1 MQGAQGENLLLG
13 MGRWY
18 YGMRRGMGRWYYGV
32 GRFLTWDEEGMGCS
46 GGFGGGRHFR
56 MALPHTNWA
65 MFRRTNC

>member
-32 GRFLTWDEEGMGCS
+32 GVLTWDEEGMGVQW
-46 GGFGGGRHFR
+46 GFWGRT
-56 MALPHTNWA
+56 ALQNGPSSHKLGNVPA
-65 MFRRTNC
+65 N